1 MEIEKVEV
9 LDITMNFFEY
19 LVKVTLKDGRFIHF
33 LNNTADED
41 WHNIKICTSR
51 IHKGSF
57 STEERITLS
66 YNLKPV
72 LDKKCKE
79 FSKKL
84 REKRDKETKKFT
96 IEKIDVSHL

>member
-1 MEIEKVEV
+1 MEVEKVEV

-19 LVKVTLKDGRFIHF
+19 LVKVTLKDGRFIYF
-33 LNNTADED
+33 LNNTEKEHWLDVTIP
-41 WHNIKICTSR
+41 WNR
-51 IHKGSF
+51 RGSKF
-57 STEERITLS
+57 TEEEALALK

-84 REKRDKETKKFT
+84 KEKRDKETEKFT
-96 IEKIDVSHL
+96 IEKIDVSNL

>member
-1 MEIEKVEV
+1 MEVEKVEV
-9 LDITMNFFEY
+9 LDITYNFFEFI
-19 LVKVTLKDGRFIHF
+19 VKVTLKDGRFICF

-51 IHKGSF
+51 IHKGPF

-72 LDKKCKE
+72 FDRKCKE
-79 FSKKL
+79 FFEKL
-84 REKRDKETKKFT
+84 KEKRDKETKEIT

>member
-19 LVKVTLKDGRFIHF
+19 LVKVTLKDERIIYF
-33 LNNTADED
+33 LNNTADEHWLD
-41 WHNIKICTSR
+41 VTIPWYRRSSK
-51 IHKGSF
+51 F
-57 STEERITLS
+57 TEEEVLTLKF
-66 YNLKPV
+66 NLKPV
-72 LDKKCKE
+72 LDKKCEE

-84 REKRDKETKKFT
+84 REKRDKETRKVT